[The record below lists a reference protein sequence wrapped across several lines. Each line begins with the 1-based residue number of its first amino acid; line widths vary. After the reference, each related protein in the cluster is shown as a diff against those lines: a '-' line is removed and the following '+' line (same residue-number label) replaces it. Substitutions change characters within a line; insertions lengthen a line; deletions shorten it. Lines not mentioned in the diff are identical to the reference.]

1 MKYRTDLIL
10 GEAFC
15 TVVFF
20 RFPDSGLSLSN
31 GLYFYFLG
39 RDSENR
45 ENDKIQKTNCAM
57 LNLKYCLRG
66 FIKFVLLTIGSIS
79 AIDSK
84 VVTTFS
90 LRSIFDSCVL
100 RSR

>member
-1 MKYRTDLIL
+1 MKYRTNLIL

-15 TVVFF
+15 TFIFF
-20 RFPDSGLSLSN
+20 HFPDSELSLLN
-31 GLYFYFLG
+31 GLHFYFSG

-45 ENDKIQKTNCAM
+45 ENDKIQKTNCTM
-57 LNLKYCLRG
+57 LKYCQRG
-66 FIKFVLLTIGSIS
+66 FIQFVLLTIGSIS

-90 LRSIFDSCVL
+90 LRSILTLVF
-100 RSR
+100 